1 MIEYYIDVSTPTIN
15 LPSEKCL
22 ISSNLS
28 THNEK
33 LMLAGVNNFY
43 LNTDMERYEYIN
55 LRIDIIPEEIIVQC
69 DLRELVEDAWVYTE
83 IMKGIYGLQ
92 QARVLANQ
100 KLKTYLVKYRCIST
114 RYTAELWTHTTTN
127 IKFTLC
133 IDGFLVKYVNAN
145 DEIYLLNALRLYRL
159 SLVI

>member
-1 MIEYYIDVSTPTIN
+1 M
-15 LPSEKCL
+15 
-22 ISSNLS
+22 
-28 THNEK
+28 
-33 LMLAGVNNFY
+33 
-43 LNTDMERYEYIN
+43 
-55 LRIDIIPEEIIVQC
+55 IIPEEIIAQYGFI
-69 DLRELVEDAWVYTE
+69 ELEEDAWVYTE
-83 IMKGIYGLQ
+83 IRNGIYGLP
-92 QARVLANQ
+92 QAGILANQ